1 MVPEFY
7 YFMLPFLKYLSDG
20 KTHSLDECVNGVS
33 EILNLTEEDKS
44 ELVKSGTKPK
54 YNDRTQWSKTYLQ
67 WAGLVKTVKRGHYA
81 ITEKGLKLLQK
92 DINVIT
98 RDFLAENYPEFVANS
113 TKEKKLKA
121 SKTQDAKNEITL
133 EIPSPLAV
141 RRNCENA
148 INGSLFEGKSPATI
162 KSIIAKSLRAL
173 GYYMDPEELYVDKD
187 NISGCAYLDRLHIV
201 PIFVYI
207 SLPTSNVSR
216 NDIGKIL
223 PMMYEKSC
231 SNALFITMGTF
242 SPEAKRFTAPST
254 NIVKVDIREFS
265 QILLENNV
273 GVKNVTTTVVDEDFY
288 R

>member
-1 MVPEFY
+1 MVPEFF

-81 ITEKGLKLLQK
+81 ITDKGIELLQK
-92 DINVIT
+92 DVKVIT
-98 RDFLAENYPEFVANS
+98 RDFLAENYPEFVENS
-113 TKEKKLKA
+113 TREKKPKVVKA
-121 SKTQDAKNEITL
+121 KDSISETVPEMQVSFLVKKN
-133 EIPSPLAV
+133 
-141 RRNCENA
+141 NNGA
-148 INGSLFEGKSPATI
+148 INGSLLEGKSPAAIKTI
-162 KSIIAKSLRAL
+162 VAKSLRAL
-173 GYYMDPEELYVDKD
+173 GYYIDNELLYIDKD
-187 NISGCAYLDRLHIV
+187 AISGCAYVDRLHIV
-201 PIFVYI
+201 PIFIYI
-207 SLPTSNVSR
+207 SLPASEVSR

-254 NIVKVDIREFS
+254 NIVKVDINEFV
-265 QILLENNV
+265 QILLDNNV
-273 GVKNVTTTVVDEDFY
+273 GVKSVTTTVVDDDFY

>member
-98 RDFLAENYPEFVANS
+98 RDFLHNEFHQWV
-113 TKEKKLKA
+113 KY
-121 SKTQDAKNEITL
+121 
-133 EIPSPLAV
+133 
-141 RRNCENA
+141 
-148 INGSLFEGKSPATI
+148 F
-162 KSIIAKSLRAL
+162 
-173 GYYMDPEELYVDKD
+173 Y
-187 NISGCAYLDRLHIV
+187 
-201 PIFVYI
+201 
-207 SLPTSNVSR
+207 
-216 NDIGKIL
+216 L
-223 PMMYEKSC
+223 PM
-231 SNALFITMGTF
+231 
-242 SPEAKRFTAPST
+242 
-254 NIVKVDIREFS
+254 VKMKLINR
-265 QILLENNV
+265 
-273 GVKNVTTTVVDEDFY
+273 
-288 R
+288 